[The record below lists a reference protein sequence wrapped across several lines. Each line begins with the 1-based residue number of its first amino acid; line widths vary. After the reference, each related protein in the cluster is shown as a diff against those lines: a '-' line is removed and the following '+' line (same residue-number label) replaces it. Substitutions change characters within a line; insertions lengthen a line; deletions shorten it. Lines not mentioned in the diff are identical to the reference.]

1 MSGKWQVS
9 GIGCRVSGV
18 GCHVLRTTHHAPRF
32 MFYLLASLLF
42 SLITPASGFDRFALA
57 QAPSPITVEVD
68 RTILSTNEQL
78 ILTVRVTSDFL
89 DIPSP
94 DLSQLTD
101 FVVVNSSTS
110 TQVSIING
118 DLTTQGVF
126 VYSLQPLREG
136 GLIIGPVSVNM
147 GGQIFQTEPIDIR
160 VISGAS
166 PAPSAPPSDAP
177 ETLQGQDFF
186 VEVEIDNPTPYLGQ
200 QITYVFKFYKA
211 SSVSFIVQPDYQ
223 PPSFTN
229 FWGQTIL
236 SQPTY
241 NTTVSGREY
250 MVTEIRT
257 ALFPANLGAVT
268 IDPAKIVIPNFPY
281 QDIVLETEPV
291 SLKVQSLPSGAP
303 ADFKGAIGR
312 FEISA
317 SLSENE
323 GVVNEPLTL
332 IVEIKGAGNVK
343 ALVEPP
349 LPKLSNWR
357 VFESQVHDTV
367 EVQRDTVFGV
377 RRFERLIVPGQ
388 PGSYTIPAISFS
400 YFDLEA
406 NQYRTVNTEPIP
418 VTVRPGEG
426 ELLPP
431 PAMGD
436 AGPAKQIVS
445 LLAGDIRHIKPVPTV
460 VASEDTPLISPSL
473 YWSAWIL
480 PVLIVSSV
488 WVWQN
493 WRQHL
498 HENTAYARSLRAKR
512 AAQKIL
518 MEAQPSGVNAYAAAH
533 RALLGYLSDKLN
545 RPTAGLT
552 NNNLIGLLKE
562 AGLNPVVIQRVETTL
577 TQIDMGRFAPGGEAA
592 MTSLITDTQKLIDDL
607 ETSFKKLDNRN

>member
-1 MSGKWQVS
+1 VS
-9 GIGCRVSGV
+9 GIGYQVSRFTFY
-18 GCHVLRTTHHAPRF
+18 VLRLTQHATRNTHAKRATRF
-32 MFYLLASLLF
+32 TFYVLAAFLF
-42 SLITPASGFDRFALA
+42 SLIASASGFDRIAVA
-57 QAPSPITVEVD
+57 QAQSPITAEVD
-68 RTILSTNEQL
+68 RAVLATNEQL
-78 ILTVRVTSDFL
+78 TLTIRVTSDFL

-136 GLIIGPVSVNM
+136 GLIIGPISVNID
-147 GGQIFQTEPIDIR
+147 GQIYQTEPIDIR
-160 VISGAS
+160 VISGAV

-186 VEVEIDNPTPYLGQ
+186 VEAEIDNPTPYLGQ

-229 FWGQTIL
+229 FWSQTIL

-241 NTTVSGREY
+241 NTIAGGREY

-257 ALFPANLGAVT
+257 ALFPANLGSVT

-291 SLKVQSLPSGAP
+291 SLKVQSLPVGAP

-349 LPKLSNWR
+349 LPKLPNWR

-367 EVQRDTVFGV
+367 EVQGDTVFGM

-388 PGSYTIPAISFS
+388 PGNYTIPAIRFS

-406 NQYRTVNTEPIP
+406 DQYRTISTEPIL
-418 VTVRPGEG
+418 VAVRPGKG
-426 ELLPP
+426 ESLPP
-431 PAMGD
+431 PFGGD
-436 AGPAKQIVS
+436 AGPAKQLVS
-445 LLAGDIRHIKPVPTV
+445 LLAGDIRHIKPAPTV
-460 VASEDTPLISPSL
+460 VIGEDTPLISPSL

-480 PVLIVSSV
+480 PVLLVSSV

-493 WRQHL
+493 RRQHL
-498 HENTAYARSLRAKR
+498 QENTAYARGLRARR

-518 MEAQPSGVNAYAAAH
+518 TGAQRSGANGYAAAH

-562 AGLNPVVIQRVETTL
+562 VGLNPALIERVETIL
-577 TQIDMGRFAPGGEAA
+577 TQIEVGRFAPGGQAA
-592 MTSLITDTQKLIDDL
+592 VESCLTETQRLINDL
-607 ETSFKKLDNRN
+607 EKSFKKM